1 MAKMGGPGGGSKK
14 GAKLSRLGELLN
26 TQKNVH
32 FLSPRG
38 NPPRGGV
45 PGCQSAPNS
54 GPLLGGSNSQYNV
67 QGIRRAAHSGLPG
80 PRFRVRFSAH
90 FGARAPGRPGG
101 GFSGISGFPEFP
113 PGRDPAPDPPS
124 RGGCRG
130 GVAWDRIWQGAL
142 GPIITPPQAR
152 LLLSQFALATV
163 MSPKH
168 SIAVAT

>member
-1 MAKMGGPGGGSKK
+1 MAKNGGPGGGSKK

-38 NPPRGGV
+38 DPPRGGV

-54 GPLLGGSNSQYNV
+54 GPLLGGSFGKYNV
-67 QGIRRAAHSGLPG
+67 QVVRRAAHSGLPG

-101 GFSGISGFPEFP
+101 GIFRNFRISGISPR
-113 PGRDPAPDPPS
+113 PGPGPGPPS